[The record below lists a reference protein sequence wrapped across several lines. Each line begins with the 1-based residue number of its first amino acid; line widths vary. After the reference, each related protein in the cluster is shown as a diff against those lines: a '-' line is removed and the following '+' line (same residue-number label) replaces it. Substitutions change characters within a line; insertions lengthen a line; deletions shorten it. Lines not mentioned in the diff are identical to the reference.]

1 MDVNGEESA
10 ATAVELRLERLRLN
24 DALSARDA
32 VAQQLAAAC
41 VSVRQKSTTIKTL
54 EQEKADL
61 ETQLSFMN
69 GRQVATP
76 ARSEN
81 NAGRAVQERDWIKV
95 QAEVGALAEICR
107 KLEHENKQL
116 KTQLSG
122 EEHDTPQDTGIAP
135 VRICACASGR
145 AELGVAV
152 SPIGLA
158 AFST

>member
-24 DALSARDA
+24 DALSARDT
-32 VAQQLAAAC
+32 VAQHLAAAC
-41 VSVRQKSTTIKTL
+41 VSIRQKSTAIKSL

-69 GRQVATP
+69 GRQVAAP

-95 QAEVGALAEICR
+95 QAEVGALAAI
-107 KLEHENKQL
+107 
-116 KTQLSG
+116 
-122 EEHDTPQDTGIAP
+122 
-135 VRICACASGR
+135 
-145 AELGVAV
+145 
-152 SPIGLA
+152 
-158 AFST
+158 